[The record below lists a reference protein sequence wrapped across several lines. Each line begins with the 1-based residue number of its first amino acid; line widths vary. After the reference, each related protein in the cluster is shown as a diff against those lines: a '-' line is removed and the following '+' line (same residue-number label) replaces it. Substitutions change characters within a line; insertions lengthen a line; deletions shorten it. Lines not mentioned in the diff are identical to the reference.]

1 VSLVISCTLK
11 NEGYQAVCRDL
22 LEAITGGKGTFYDE
36 ETKLFFESAFADLEK
51 KASKLAAIRGR
62 LAQTRSRCSLQVIN
76 QGKN

>member
-36 ETKLFFESAFADLEK
+36 ETKFFFESAFADLEK
-51 KASKLAAIRGR
+51 KAPKLAAIVRGR
-62 LAQTRSRCSLQVIN
+62 LKQERSLLAANR
-76 QGKN
+76 